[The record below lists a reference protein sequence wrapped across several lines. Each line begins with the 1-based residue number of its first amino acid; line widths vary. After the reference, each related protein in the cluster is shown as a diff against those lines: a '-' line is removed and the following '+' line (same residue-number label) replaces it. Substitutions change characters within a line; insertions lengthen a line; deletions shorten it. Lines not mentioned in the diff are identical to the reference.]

1 MKIRSTGAVMRQ
13 DAASQP
19 AAFRQDEASAQ
30 PTAQQTVVLLKLD
43 GKEYVQ
49 GSAAHVNALDS
60 KIEKLVQDCA
70 AKDAELG
77 ATKAKLDAAEA
88 QAKATPGVEALVA
101 AELTFRADMLPLL
114 PKDYKFD
121 GKSRDDVR
129 YDAVGAETAAKI
141 RALPEGQREGYLV
154 AKLDERRAA
163 ADRPTH
169 APAPGTVVKADAA
182 TKFDPYAKF
191 KEAHAASYGVSK

>member
-19 AAFRQDEASAQ
+19 AAFRQDAAE
-30 PTAQQTVVLLKLD
+30 PVAQQTVVLLKLD

-49 GSAAHVNALDS
+49 GSAQHVAALDA
-60 KIEKLVQDCA
+60 KIDKLVQDCT

-88 QAKATPGVEALVA
+88 KALTVPGVEALVA

-121 GKSRDDVR
+121 GRSRDDVR

-141 RALPEGQREGYLV
+141 RALPEGQREGYLA
-154 AKLDERRAA
+154 AKLDERRVA

-169 APAPGTVVKADAA
+169 APTGTAKADEAPK
-182 TKFDPYAKF
+182 KFDPYAKYR
-191 KEAHAASYGVSK
+191 EAHAASYGSTGVSK